1 MMALQ
6 PADAPEPAVC
16 SLVALEGH
24 DGRGALKWPLLHT
37 MGWDPLRGS
46 KFGKRDKGAAQSVAE
61 RILFRGIIEHA
72 FTFALGE
79 FTEKLN
85 GD

>member
-6 PADAPEPAVC
+6 PADAPAPAVC

-37 MGWDPLRGS
+37 LRWDPVRGS
-46 KFGKRDKGAAQSVAE
+46 DFEKKTTHKRTRDLYYG
-61 RILFRGIIEHA
+61 G
-72 FTFALGE
+72 
-79 FTEKLN
+79 
-85 GD
+85 